1 MWYLSLLVFFRLVFF
16 QIQGFKSEP
25 YVCNG
30 CPDLMQRAINFDDAV
45 IVSVKESI

>member
-30 CPDLMQRAINFDDAV
+30 CPDLIQRAINFDDAA
-45 IVSVKESI
+45 IVSVKGSI